1 MDDAFDRLL
10 TARLV
15 IRRFTAAD
23 AAPFARYRSIP
34 EVARYQSWN
43 APYPLEQA
51 RAFVGWLEDGH
62 PDDPGE
68 WFQLAIATR
77 EAPDRLI
84 GDCGFRARGDEP
96 AIADVGFTL
105 DPAAQ
110 GHGYAT
116 EAGGELLRYLFEDR
130 GKHKVCADCDTRNDA
145 SWRLLERLGF
155 RREGELR
162 EAYRDSGVWA
172 SEYLYGLLAPAWWAT
187 QGAPAR
193 AGQGAAA
200 GSGVHRM
207 PPAP

>member
-10 TARLV
+10 TPRLV

-23 AAPFARYRSIP
+23 AVPFSRYRSLA
-34 EVARYQSWN
+34 EVARYQSWS

-51 RAFVGWLEDGH
+51 RAFVGWLEDAH

-77 EAPDRLI
+77 EAPGRLI

-116 EAGGELLRYLFEDR
+116 EAVGELLRYLFDDR
-130 GKHKVCADCDTRNDA
+130 GKHKVAADCDTRNVA

-155 RREGELR
+155 QREGELR
-162 EAYRDSGVWA
+162 ETYRDAGVWA
-172 SEYLYGLLAPAWWAT
+172 SEYLYGLLAPAWRAT
-187 QGAPAR
+187 RSASA
-193 AGQGAAA
+193 AVDDATAA
-200 GSGVHRM
+200 GFGPRQS

>member
-1 MDDAFDRLL
+1 M
-10 TARLV
+10 

-23 AAPFARYRSIP
+23 AAPFALYRSIP
-34 EVARYQSWN
+34 EVAHYQSWS

-51 RAFVGWLEDGH
+51 RAFVGWLEDAH
-62 PDDPGE
+62 PDEPGE

-77 EAPDRLI
+77 DAPERLI

-105 DPAAQ
+105 EPAAQ

-116 EAGGELLRYLFEDR
+116 EAVGELLRYLFEDR

-155 RREGELR
+155 EREGELR
-162 EAYRDSGVWA
+162 ETYRDSGIWA
-172 SEYLYGLLAPAWWAT
+172 SEYLYGLLATAWRANRGALAAQPA
-187 QGAPAR
+187 
-193 AGQGAAA
+193 GAAA
-200 GSGVHRM
+200 AFGGRAA
-207 PPAP
+207 PPAS

>member
-1 MDDAFDRLL
+1 VDDTFDRLL
-10 TARLV
+10 TPRLV

-34 EVARYQSWN
+34 EVARYQSWS

-68 WFQLAIATR
+68 WFQLAIARR
-77 EAPDRLI
+77 EEPDRLI

-105 DPAAQ
+105 EPAAQ

-116 EAGGELLRYLFEDR
+116 EAVGELLRYLFEDR

-155 RREGELR
+155 QREGELR
-162 EAYRDSGVWA
+162 ETYRDSGAWA
-172 SEYLYGLLAPAWWAT
+172 SDYLYGLLAATWRANRDAAVASGGGVEPA
-187 QGAPAR
+187 AR
-193 AGQGAAA
+193 ARPA
-200 GSGVHRM
+200 

>member
-34 EVARYQSWN
+34 EVARYQSWA

-51 RAFVGWLEDGH
+51 RAFVEWLEDAH

-77 EAPDRLI
+77 AAPDRLI

-105 DPAAQ
+105 EPAAQ

-116 EAGGELLRYLFEDR
+116 EAVGELLRYLFEDR

-155 RREGELR
+155 QREGELR
-162 EAYRDSGVWA
+162 ETYRDSGVWA
-172 SEYLYGLLAPAWWAT
+172 SEYLYGLLAPSWRANRDAAA
-187 QGAPAR
+187 APA
-193 AGQGAAA
+193 
-200 GSGVHRM
+200 
-207 PPAP
+207 PPAASAPGARPARPAS